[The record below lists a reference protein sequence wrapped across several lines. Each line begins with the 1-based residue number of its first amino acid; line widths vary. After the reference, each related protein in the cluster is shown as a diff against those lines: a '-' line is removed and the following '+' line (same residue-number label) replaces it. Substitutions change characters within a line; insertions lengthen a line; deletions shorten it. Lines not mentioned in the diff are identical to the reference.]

1 MKKIGISLMT
11 LVFVLM
17 TMTSCSKN
25 CQDCSGCT
33 DSTLDGE
40 YCEDDYGSEILFDA
54 AIATFELSGCSCE

>member
-25 CQDCSGCT
+25 CQDCTGCNVDANNT
-33 DSTLDGE
+33 E
-40 YCEDDYGSEILFDA
+40 FCEDDYGSELLFDA
-54 AIATFELSGCSCE
+54 AILVLEADGCACS